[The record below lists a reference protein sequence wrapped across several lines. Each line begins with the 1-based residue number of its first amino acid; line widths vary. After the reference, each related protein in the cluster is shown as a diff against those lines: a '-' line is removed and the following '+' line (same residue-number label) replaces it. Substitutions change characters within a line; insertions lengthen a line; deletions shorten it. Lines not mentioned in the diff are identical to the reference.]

1 MLNHAI
7 SLKGQTRGDIYFY
20 FFIQISW
27 DNWQEMSW
35 ATILDNDLGLLLHFK
50 GNEIRLRLG

>member
-50 GNEIRLRLG
+50 GN